1 MSSSV
6 CSPAAKWKQSRRA
19 IEMQVQVSVYSST
32 NKNNWLEMKMKKR
45 FYRFTDL
52 QIFLLQIKTIIEEQ
66 WKFKFKVVLS
76 IYCPA
81 NKTTGLKWKCKS
93 SACSPV
99 TKMSNCLAMKM
110 QIQHNLL
117 PT

>member
-1 MSSSV
+1 
-6 CSPAAKWKQSRRA
+6 
-19 IEMQVQVSVYSST
+19 MQVQVSVYSST

-81 NKTTGLKWKCKS
+81 NKTIGLKWKCKS
-93 SACSPV
+93 SVCSPV

-110 QIQHNLL
+110 QIQYNLY